1 MRLPYVATLKHRAE
15 VSQFGLFV
23 CLFSN
28 NYYYYY
34 CFIDLVKQTS
44 SLSPSLSV
52 PLSLSPSLSTSI
64 PDLILNL
71 AFA

>member
-44 SLSPSLSV
+44 SLSV